1 MLEPIAPPQHAEYRF
16 GDERAVV
23 LPELAMRAKIA
34 LEHGVR
40 RLGHRQHAPERIFR
54 RGEQ

>member
-1 MLEPIAPPQHAEYRF
+1 MLEPVAPPQHAEYRF

-23 LPELAMRAKIA
+23 LAELAVHAKIA
-34 LEHGVR
+34 REHGVR
-40 RLGHRQHAPERIFR
+40 RLGHRQHAPERFFR